1 MRKVFLSIM
10 LLQEL
15 KETAYISDDFKL
27 ADEKYYF
34 PMSYLAADEIEMN
47 DNVEIVTVV
56 EHGEGPVNTAE
67 KNYEVFKHEL
77 ERIGLKK
84 HAKLNFTKIEISKDF
99 DSLTFNKF
107 FRQIAFLLGSGDKL
121 YADITFGMK
130 AYTLSMFIAMAYAAK
145 VGSGV
150 SAERIIYA
158 MKYSGTQEAQKV
170 NTAKIYD
177 LTSLFYLN
185 AIAGEAQP
193 GDKEGLDNLLNLIIS
208 H

>member
-1 MRKVFLSIM
+1 MSIM
-10 LLQEL
+10 LLGEL
-15 KETAYISDDFKL
+15 KSTKYVSDDFRLVNK
-27 ADEKYYF
+27 KYYF
-34 PMSYLAADEIEMN
+34 PLSYLAADEIEIN

-56 EHGEGPVNTAE
+56 EKGSGSVKTAE
-67 KNYEVFKHEL
+67 KNYEVFKKEL
-77 ERIGLKK
+77 QKIGREK
-84 HAKLNFTKIEISKDF
+84 HAHLHFTKIEISKDF

-107 FRQIAFLLGSGDKL
+107 FRKIAFLLDSGDKL

-130 AYTLSMFIAMAYAAK
+130 AYTLSMFIAMAYAVKA
-145 VGSGV
+145 GSGV
-150 SAERIIYA
+150 SAEHIIYS
-158 MKYSGTQEAQKV
+158 MKYSGTEDAHSV

-193 GDKEGLDNLLNLIIS
+193 GDKAGLDNLLNLIIS